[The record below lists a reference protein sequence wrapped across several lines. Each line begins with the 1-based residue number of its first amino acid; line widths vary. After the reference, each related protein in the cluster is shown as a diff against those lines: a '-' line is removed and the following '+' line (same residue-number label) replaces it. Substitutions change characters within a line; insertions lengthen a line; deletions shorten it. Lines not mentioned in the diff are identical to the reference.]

1 MARRRNNFSFN
12 DFNYVDGSIELFNN
26 TIRNSFQYDSLLDD
40 IFEARVITV
49 PTPMVNNPTDVSSG
63 AGDKNEKHV
72 FRVRILG
79 DRSPHRF
86 LEDPCNLDQAKDDV
100 TADFVFSQI
109 QNHTEVFVYDTEL
122 GVPKRG
128 DIVRI
133 KLERTANSF
142 NTRKAKQYLGIARD
156 VKESSETTTK
166 VDCDRLDQLFKNFD
180 FDALSSPSI
189 NEAEAQKLVDDF
201 LSRLPAIEQLLP
213 PELKSKTI
221 RKTSAIRTTAEGRQM
236 ILKMATDRN
245 ISTSAT
251 KASIV
256 NNPTETERLRQILEK
271 DYNQD
276 IALPEE
282 SAHNPVNGKVA
293 IDLQITGH
301 SSATYKLLAQTLNTY
316 KRSMDSTTMPD
327 YTITLIHE
335 EPFQGT
341 TRCPEPKGS
350 KCGVVHVELTPN
362 IPFGVASSTT
372 TPQEGDYAD
381 GAANET
387 AEDDSGETYGTV
399 ENESPGAES

>member
-109 QNHTEVFVYDTEL
+109 QNHTEVFIYDTEL

-133 KLERTANSF
+133 KLERTAKSF

-213 PELKSKTI
+213 TELKGKTI

>member
-109 QNHTEVFVYDTEL
+109 QNHTEVFIYDTEL

-213 PELKSKTI
+213 TELKGKTI

-316 KRSMDSTTMPD
+316 KRSMDSNTMPD
-327 YTITLIHE
+327 YAITLIHE

-341 TRCPEPKGS
+341 TRCPEPAGS

-387 AEDDSGETYGTV
+387 AVDDSGETYGTF
-399 ENESPGAES
+399 ENESPTSES

>member
-109 QNHTEVFVYDTEL
+109 QNHTEVFIYDTEL

-213 PELKSKTI
+213 TELKGKTI
-221 RKTSAIRTTAEGRQM
+221 KKTSAIRTTAEGRQM

-276 IALPEE
+276 ISPPE
-282 SAHNPVNGKVA
+282 SSNHNPVNGKVA

-387 AEDDSGETYGTV
+387 AVDDSGETYGTF
-399 ENESPGAES
+399 ENESPTSES

>member
-12 DFNYVDGSIELFNN
+12 DFNYVDGSIELFKK
-26 TIRNSFQYDSLLDD
+26 TIRNSFHYDSLLDD
-40 IFEARVITV
+40 IFEARLITV
-49 PTPMVNNPTDVSSG
+49 TTPMVNNPTDVSSG

-276 IALPEE
+276 ISPPE
-282 SAHNPVNGKVA
+282 SSNHNPVNGKVA

-327 YTITLIHE
+327 YAITLIHE

-341 TRCPEPKGS
+341 TRCPEPAGS

-362 IPFGVASSTT
+362 TPFGVASSTT

-387 AEDDSGETYGTV
+387 AVDDSGETYGTF
-399 ENESPGAES
+399 ENESPTSES

>member
-301 SSATYKLLAQTLNTY
+301 SSATYELLAQTLNTY
-316 KRSMDSTTMPD
+316 KSGMDSNTMPD
-327 YTITLIHE
+327 YAITLIHE
-335 EPFQGT
+335 EPIQGT
-341 TRCPEPKGS
+341 TRCPEPAGS

-362 IPFGVASSTT
+362 TPFGVASSTT

-387 AEDDSGETYGTV
+387 AVDDSGETYGTF
-399 ENESPGAES
+399 ENESPTSES